1 MSAESTR
8 EVVMRY
14 LSSDHTA
21 AEVLA
26 NDVVFTIM
34 STGEQYVGPEAVE
47 DMLHYFYQVAFDAAA
62 ETRNFIV
69 GDSQAVLEA
78 DFVGKHIS
86 EFAGIPPT
94 HKDVRVPLC
103 VVYDVE
109 GGQIKRGRV
118 YMEMPV
124 MMQQL
129 GVQPS

>member
-34 STGEQYVGPEAVE
+34 STGEQYVGPEVVE

-109 GGQIKRGRV
+109 GGQIKRGRI